1 MYIPKR
7 EPVGSLGTGDT
18 ASENDYKDFEAVHP
32 VSPFSGADEGP
43 RLLRARSSLER
54 IERTAQAYSEK
65 ATELLIQQDACYV
78 DRDELGQ
85 VVVLQRERLYGCLS
99 LPFSLAFFLLFALSA
114 FLHEDITNVFL
125 IESGLR
131 EQLGAGL
138 SDVQSIQ
145 GVWDWINGSLVPKL
159 FVQHDLLGAPILDKS
174 LWSRV
179 LMYNHLQGPMV
190 MQQLRSER
198 EPCNDG
204 GGIAGAMVC
213 YPVGTQSRSSFGR
226 EANASIATPMDQE
239 YTGGLVHRE
248 QRQRYY
254 GLAFQA
260 HSRGRRLRI
269 ARGEY
274 MPRLS
279 GGPVEGNAFEA
290 FLYANTNYSL
300 VQEHV
305 NYLHQRGWLD
315 AQSKEVIVKAL
326 LLNAE
331 VGRPRLEQVHVNFFF
346 SRGGGVFAR
355 LTLESLF
362 LLVWSD
368 AATVGTDVLWLMML
382 LFTSITEV
390 LRIRQAIKKRSLC
403 RMCQQYTAILQWLMI
418 ALGWLCVLGYLVQ
431 DSMRRRVLDRFGE
444 VIDAQ
449 MRDVPAELNT
459 LGIELH
465 DETDRMKFFTSWFRI
480 VIAEYHLVLLFSFF
494 TAFRS
499 QPRLGVVTGTLESSV
514 VDIVHFLLVLV
525 PTFMAY
531 AITGCFIFG
540 RRLEEFSTLQ
550 GAMGVCFRM
559 LMEGEYDWPALS
571 EEYPLTAGIWVWTF
585 MLLLVLLM
593 LNMVLAIVMD
603 VYTEMRKHSGK
614 SETVWTTMTR
624 MLHQLWHWKR
634 WVANDELKESVQRM
648 SRFIRREELLERFP
662 RMCQPQYEGL
672 VRDCICMKQGSAG
685 SFNEA
690 VRMQMAVFLGM
701 DKITEEI
708 LDLYK
713 SATESLSSGAG
724 CRFTKAGEATGWLQD
739 ISERMALQNHRMLS
753 VQWQLQQL
761 QWQWLAM
768 EAVCSRNGN
777 SEPVCN
783 PMEADQVGGTVEDEV
798 VL

>member
-1 MYIPKR
+1 
-7 EPVGSLGTGDT
+7 
-18 ASENDYKDFEAVHP
+18 
-32 VSPFSGADEGP
+32 
-43 RLLRARSSLER
+43 
-54 IERTAQAYSEK
+54 
-65 ATELLIQQDACYV
+65 
-78 DRDELGQ
+78 
-85 VVVLQRERLYGCLS
+85 
-99 LPFSLAFFLLFALSA
+99 
-114 FLHEDITNVFL
+114 
-125 IESGLR
+125 
-131 EQLGAGL
+131 
-138 SDVQSIQ
+138 
-145 GVWDWINGSLVPKL
+145 
-159 FVQHDLLGAPILDKS
+159 
-174 LWSRV
+174 
-179 LMYNHLQGPMV
+179 
-190 MQQLRSER
+190 
-198 EPCNDG
+198 
-204 GGIAGAMVC
+204 
-213 YPVGTQSRSSFGR
+213 
-226 EANASIATPMDQE
+226 
-239 YTGGLVHRE
+239 
-248 QRQRYY
+248 
-254 GLAFQA
+254 
-260 HSRGRRLRI
+260 
-269 ARGEY
+269 
-274 MPRLS
+274 
-279 GGPVEGNAFEA
+279 
-290 FLYANTNYSL
+290 
-300 VQEHV
+300 
-305 NYLHQRGWLD
+305 
-315 AQSKEVIVKAL
+315 
-326 LLNAE
+326 
-331 VGRPRLEQVHVNFFF
+331 
-346 SRGGGVFAR
+346 
-355 LTLESLF
+355 
-362 LLVWSD
+362 
-368 AATVGTDVLWLMML
+368 
-382 LFTSITEV
+382 
-390 LRIRQAIKKRSLC
+390 
-403 RMCQQYTAILQWLMI
+403 MCQQYTAILQWLMI